1 MSYSALVVSRISA
14 IFNSSEILGERLKM
28 QKWIWQ
34 AENWTNFTWL
44 DSVILPKT
52 RQIHQKIG
60 IILGQSQH
68 DLAKEQFTLDTLLA
82 NLVASSAIENEA
94 INVFSLRSSLAQ
106 RLGVTL
112 EQPYPSSDR
121 SEGLANIMLDAL
133 NDVKQPLTVNRLMQW
148 HRWLFNDPD
157 WTMHRL
163 RIGQL
168 RGAEPM
174 QVVSG
179 RLDYPKVHF
188 EAPPRQGLEE
198 RLNAFIDWFNQ
209 SLNDSLLDPLLR
221 AGITHLW
228 FVTLHPFDDGNG
240 RITRTLTDL
249 SLAQMDEQSI
259 RLYAM
264 STAILNKRK
273 SYYEILEQTQ
283 KNDSDITDWLVWFLD
298 TLNDSLEK
306 TLVQINR
313 TLFKSQFWHKY
324 SNLALSEEQR
334 KVLNRLLDGG
344 ENGFEHG
351 ISASQYQKVTKTSK
365 ATATRHLSD
374 LLEKGCIVKL
384 EGGGRNTRYQINT
397 QL

>member
-306 TLVQINR
+306 TLAQISR

-351 ISASQYQKVTKTSK
+351 ISASQYQKVAKISK

-374 LLEKGCIVKL
+374 LLEKKCIVKL

>member
-1 MSYSALVVSRISA
+1 
-14 IFNSSEILGERLKM
+14 M
-28 QKWIWQ
+28 QDWIWQ
-34 AENWTNFTWL
+34 SDNWINFTWE
-44 DSVILPKT
+44 DETILPKT

-60 IILGQSQH
+60 ILLGQSQYE
-68 DLAKEQFTLDTLLA
+68 LAKEQFTLDTLLA
-82 NLVASSAIENEA
+82 NLVASSAIENETL
-94 INVFSLRSSLAQ
+94 NVYSLRSSLAR

-133 NDVKQPLTVNRLMQW
+133 NNVKQPLTVKRLMQW
-148 HRWLFNDPD
+148 HQWLFNDPD
-157 WTMHRL
+157 WTMQRL

-168 RGAEPM
+168 RGLEPM

-179 RLDYPKVHF
+179 RLDYPTIHF
-188 EAPPRQGLEE
+188 EAPPREGLEE
-198 RLNAFIDWFNQ
+198 RLEAFINWFNH
-209 SLNDSLLDPLLR
+209 SLNNALLDPLLR

-228 FVTLHPFDDGNG
+228 FITLHPFDDGNG

-249 SLAQMDEQSI
+249 ALAQMDEQSI

-264 STAILNKRK
+264 SPVILNKRK

-283 KNDSDITDWLVWFLD
+283 KSDSNITNWLVWFLD
-298 TLNDSLEK
+298 TLSDSLET
-306 TLVQINR
+306 TLKQIHR
-313 TLFKSQFWHKY
+313 TLFKSRFWHKY
-324 SNLALSEEQR
+324 SNLDLHEGQR

-351 ISASQYQKVTKTSK
+351 ISASQYQKVAKVSK

-374 LLEKGCIVKL
+374 LLEKECIIKL